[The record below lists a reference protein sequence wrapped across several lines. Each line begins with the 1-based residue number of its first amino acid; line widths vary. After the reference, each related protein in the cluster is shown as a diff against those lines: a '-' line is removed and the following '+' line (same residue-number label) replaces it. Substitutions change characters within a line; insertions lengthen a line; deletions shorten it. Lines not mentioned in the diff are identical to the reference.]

1 MSEEAYSAIRREMD
15 ERADA
20 EVQAEDDTRQES
32 LRFQQL
38 QDQVARYF
46 RARYGND
53 WAFKAPETFPNALER
68 WMIYSTARDNHMA
81 EAEMAN
87 IEAKIRE
94 QS

>member
-1 MSEEAYSAIRREMD
+1 MMEHHGPD
-15 ERADA
+15 EHSPIEHAFDA
-20 EVQAEDDTRQES
+20 KVQVEDGIRQES
-32 LRFQQL
+32 LRFQQT
-38 QDQVARYF
+38 QEQIRRYFVARYG
-46 RARYGND
+46 AEWIY
-53 WAFKAPETFPNALER
+53 KAPETFPNALER